1 MRSLSETRETETV
14 NRTKDEIFMEEAIQ
28 LAERASRMG
37 EVPVGALVVLE
48 DKVVGAAGNASI
60 KNKDPTAHA
69 EMLAIKQASS
79 NVGNYRLVGASL
91 YVTIEPCTMC
101 LGAMMHARISRLV
114 FGALEAKSGAVVSND
129 VMSIG
134 HFNHSIEITSGIR
147 AETCG
152 RIMSDFFERRR

>member
-1 MRSLSETRETETV
+1 MISLSEIREAEVV
-14 NRTKDEIFMEEAIQ
+14 NKTKDEIFMDEAIR
-28 LAERASRMG
+28 LAESASLMG

-48 DKVVGAAGNASI
+48 DKVIGAAGNASI
-60 KNKDPTAHA
+60 KNSDPTAHA

-79 NVGNYRLVGASL
+79 HVGNYRLVGASL

-134 HFNHSIEITSGIR
+134 HFNHAIEVNSGVR
-147 AETCG
+147 AEICG
-152 RIMSDFFERRR
+152 RLMSDFFGRRR

>member
-14 NRTKDEIFMEEAIQ
+14 NRTKDEIFMEAAIQ

-152 RIMSDFFERRR
+152 RIMSDFFGRRR

>member
-1 MRSLSETRETETV
+1 MISLSEIGEAEV
-14 NRTKDEIFMEEAIQ
+14 VIKTKDEIFMDEAIR
-28 LAERASRMG
+28 LAESASLMG
-37 EVPVGALVVLE
+37 EVPVGALVVLGG
-48 DKVVGAAGNASI
+48 KVIGAAGNACI
-60 KNKDPTAHA
+60 KKSDPTAHA

-79 NVGNYRLVGASL
+79 HVGNYRLVGASL

-134 HFNHSIEITSGIR
+134 HFNHAIEVTSGVR
-147 AETCG
+147 AEICG
-152 RIMSDFFERRR
+152 SLMSDFFRRRR

>member
-1 MRSLSETRETETV
+1 MSETRETETV

-129 VMSIG
+129 IMSIG

-147 AETCG
+147 AEICG
-152 RIMSDFFERRR
+152 RLMSDFFGRRR

>member
-1 MRSLSETRETETV
+1 MKSLSGSREAEVVNKTE
-14 NRTKDEIFMEEAIQ
+14 DEIFMDEAIQ
-28 LAERASRMG
+28 LAESAGLMG
-37 EVPVGALVVLE
+37 EIPVGALVVLGG
-48 DKVVGAAGNASI
+48 KVIGAAGNASI
-60 KNKDPTAHA
+60 KNSDPTAHA

-79 NVGNYRLVGASL
+79 HVGNYRLAGASL

-134 HFNHSIEITSGIR
+134 HFNHAIEVTSGVR
-147 AETCG
+147 AEICG
-152 RIMSDFFERRR
+152 RLMSDFFRRRR

>member
-1 MRSLSETRETETV
+1 MRGLSETGEVEVANKTR
-14 NRTKDEIFMEEAIQ
+14 DEIFMDEALQ
-28 LAERASRMG
+28 LAERAGRMG

-48 DKVVGAAGNASI
+48 GKVIGAAGNASI
-60 KNKDPTAHA
+60 KNSDPTAHA
-69 EMLAIKQASS
+69 EMLAIKHASS
-79 NVGNYRLVGASL
+79 HLGNYRLAGASL

-134 HFNHSIEITSGIR
+134 HFNHAIEVTSGVR
-147 AETCG
+147 AEICG
-152 RIMSDFFERRR
+152 SLMSDFFGRRR

>member
-152 RIMSDFFERRR
+152 RTMSDFFGRRR

>member
-1 MRSLSETRETETV
+1 MV
-14 NRTKDEIFMEEAIQ
+14 NRIKDEIFMEEAIQ
-28 LAERASRMG
+28 LAEHAGRMG

-48 DKVVGAAGNASI
+48 DKVIGAAGNASI
-60 KNKDPTAHA
+60 KNSDPTAHA

-79 NVGNYRLVGASL
+79 HVRNYRLVGASL

-114 FGALEAKSGAVVSND
+114 FGAQEAKSGAVVSND
-129 VMSIG
+129 VTSTG

-147 AETCG
+147 AEICG
-152 RIMSDFFERRR
+152 RLMSDFFGRRR

>member
-1 MRSLSETRETETV
+1 MKSLSGAREAEVV
-14 NRTKDEIFMEEAIQ
+14 NKTKDETFMDEAIQ
-28 LAERASRMG
+28 LAESASLMG
-37 EVPVGALVVLE
+37 EVPVGALVVLGG
-48 DKVVGAAGNASI
+48 KVIGAAGNACI
-60 KNKDPTAHA
+60 KKSDPTAHA

-79 NVGNYRLVGASL
+79 HVGNYRLVGASL

-134 HFNHSIEITSGIR
+134 HFNHAIEVTSGVR
-147 AETCG
+147 AEICG
-152 RIMSDFFERRR
+152 SLMSDFFRRRR

>member
-1 MRSLSETRETETV
+1 MSETRETETV
-14 NRTKDEIFMEEAIQ
+14 NRTKDEIFMEEAIR
-28 LAERASRMG
+28 LAERAGRMS
-37 EVPVGALVVLE
+37 EVPVGALVVLG
-48 DKVVGAAGNASI
+48 DKVIGAAGNASI
-60 KNKDPTAHA
+60 KSIDPTAHA

-79 NVGNYRLVGASL
+79 HLGNYRLAGASL

-134 HFNHSIEITSGIR
+134 HFNHAIEVTSGVR

-152 RIMSDFFERRR
+152 RLMSDFFRRRR

>member
-1 MRSLSETRETETV
+1 MV
-14 NRTKDEIFMEEAIQ
+14 NRTKDEIFMEEDIQ
-28 LAERASRMG
+28 LEDRASRMG
-37 EVPVGALVVLE
+37 EVPFGSLVGLGE
-48 DKVVGAAGNASI
+48 KVIGAAANASI
-60 KNKDPTAHA
+60 KNSDPTAHA

-79 NVGNYRLVGASL
+79 HVGNYRLVGASL

-134 HFNHSIEITSGIR
+134 HFNHAIEVTSGVR
-147 AETCG
+147 AEICG
-152 RIMSDFFERRR
+152 RLMSDFFGKRR

>member
-1 MRSLSETRETETV
+1 MA
-14 NRTKDEIFMEEAIQ
+14 NKTKDEIFMDEAIQ

-37 EVPVGALVVLE
+37 EVPVGALVVLG
-48 DKVVGAAGNASI
+48 DKVIGAAANASI
-60 KNKDPTAHA
+60 KDSDPTAHA

-79 NVGNYRLVGASL
+79 HVGNYRLVGASL

-129 VMSIG
+129 VMSLG
-134 HFNHSIEITSGIR
+134 HFNHSIEIASGIR
-147 AETCG
+147 EEICG
-152 RIMSDFFERRR
+152 RLMSEFFGRRR

>member
-1 MRSLSETRETETV
+1 MV

-37 EVPVGALVVLE
+37 EVPVGALVVLG
-48 DKVVGAAGNASI
+48 DKLIGAAGNACI
-60 KNKDPTAHA
+60 KNSDPTSHA
-69 EMLAIKQASS
+69 EMLAIKQAGSY
-79 NVGNYRLVGASL
+79 VGNYRLVGASL

-134 HFNHSIEITSGIR
+134 HFNHAIEVTSGVR
-147 AETCG
+147 AEICG
-152 RIMSDFFERRR
+152 SLMSDFFRRRR